1 MFVFIDI
8 AGDRQRKLLEVSQIA
23 GSRSRRANLLNSRH
37 EHATETKNGAHDQNA
52 DNPAFFDVATHI

>member
-23 GSRSRRANLLNSRH
+23 GSRSRRANLLKSRD
-37 EHATETKNGAHDQNA
+37 EHATESKNNAHDQDA
-52 DNPAFFDVATHI
+52 DNPALIDAGTHI